1 MATITLPWSF
11 KLIYGMIS
19 DNIRICG
26 GRRRPY
32 LCIFSLLFFVMLML
46 VFLLQP
52 NDPVVVTFLLMM
64 AAWSLAFI
72 MVVSEAIMVQESRK
86 DPRFGSQDFV
96 SLNYMSKGVGGSLG
110 CIFGG
115 FMTQHYHPKWC
126 FFWHAWM
133 GVILFVFAFK
143 TKDYEEEQNV
153 TGSQLVQEND
163 YSITTV

>member
-1 MATITLPWSF
+1 MHILSP
-11 KLIYGMIS
+11 L
-19 DNIRICG
+19 
-26 GRRRPY
+26 
-32 LCIFSLLFFVMLML
+32 FVMLML

-72 MVVSEAIMVQESRK
+72 MVVSEAIMIQESRK

-115 FMTQHYHPKWC
+115 FMT
-126 FFWHAWM
+126 
-133 GVILFVFAFK
+133 
-143 TKDYEEEQNV
+143 
-153 TGSQLVQEND
+153 
-163 YSITTV
+163 